1 MEELVLR
8 DFEEGTVIRL
18 GLRLDFGFGP
28 GLRRGTGHTPSG
40 IGAETVA
47 EIETFV
53 PAERVWQFEV
63 DEAELKRA
71 DREASKALRDALR
84 EAIEA
89 IEAPD
94 AVARHAPGAGYAKR
108 PGTAA
113 VFSSASS
120 TAFLTAGSVA
130 GSVVGLT
137 ADDGVAAHLR
147 GTSRSMPSGQSVQSG
162 QSFRSSHAF
171 RSVRTYPQV
180 ELRINGQVVRRAI
193 AREEREENDANDAN
207 AAIEQNA
214 SNDVSGVEGA
224 RDATRASAPGVAAS
238 APSSASS
245 FSSSPETPLP
255 AKRFVWIL
263 TPVDRLGAPVA
274 AMAYELGTADME
286 LGYRLGSGPWEEA
299 RDALELLEDFQEL
312 QELEGAE
319 SFEGIESFKKPAAL
333 ADFGLSSAPEAVF
346 RAEPFF
352 LCVPER
358 DSGYVVKLSD
368 LVFERAGKW
377 FVRLEKNE
385 TNGTD
390 GKDGSDGKTPDAER
404 DSHSQSSS
412 GSSGSSGST
421 LKRRIALLER
431 LLRTYEECAHYL
443 RANARFRLVPQSRV
457 DAVEKLRAVTSDT
470 VRYVAEHPDEL
481 VPSPNGAG
489 LRIGGRTYLPRHVL
503 VESSAKRFDT
513 YENRAILGVLAALGE
528 ELRADAREAA
538 ERAEKLRVREPD
550 RPGYVSTASPLAK
563 DAAKR
568 ILAYAEALFGLE
580 RRRSVLFRDYR
591 TMLPAEP
598 LLVTLTNGRDTLR
611 PTEVFR
617 SIPAYRALFEAI
629 SGVQRSEKPVLENE
643 AALLTACGRSRV
655 FELHA
660 LFRVLEGLS
669 AAGFKLM
676 GTRSAAE
683 PELER
688 AGRKDSSDRP
698 NRFLFEKTAGDCV
711 AEVLVCY
718 EPVVRLS
725 AMSESSSEGLSA
737 LNELSEGAAEGVEA
751 VEATEAIEEA
761 SGTQRPEGAEKG
773 EKAEKAEAVDLDER
787 FAVRLARTSVL
798 SPAEG
803 GGLKVV
809 SPEEAF
815 FTPDFVV
822 RVSVRRCAAEKPSTT
837 AESAGEAEELKAV
850 DEVKEAAKSAE
861 ATKEEK
867 EDEGARAVRSQPTLR
882 SSSSSSSSPSRW
894 FVADAKYSTRTKTV
908 LERTMDTA
916 YKYLLAMS
924 PTRPGDTLEGVWLFY
939 AWEEARG
946 AFSGN
951 ALRTYLPEGLPKAGD
966 VHYECAGLGDG
977 DSSFVRA
984 VLAAC
989 EEMAEEVPR
998 ISKFK

>member
-1 MEELVLR
+1 MRELVLR

-63 DEAELKRA
+63 DEEALKRA

-94 AVARHAPGAGYAKR
+94 AVARHAPGAGDAKR

-120 TAFLTAGSVA
+120 TAFLTAGSVV
-130 GSVVGLT
+130 GST
-137 ADDGVAAHLR
+137 ADDGVAVAAHLR

-180 ELRINGQVVRRAI
+180 ELRINGQVVRTAI

-224 RDATRASAPGVAAS
+224 RDATRASAPGAAAS

-299 RDALELLEDFQEL
+299 QEALELLEDFQEL

-333 ADFGLSSAPEAVF
+333 ADFGPSSAPEAVF
-346 RAEPFF
+346 RAEPVF

-358 DSGYVVKLSD
+358 DSGYVVKLSN

-377 FVRLEKNE
+377 FVRLEKNGM
-385 TNGTD
+385 NGKEGNDGAD
-390 GKDGSDGKTPDAER
+390 GKAPDAER
-404 DSHSQSSS
+404 DSNSPS
-412 GSSGSSGST
+412 SSGST

-470 VRYVAEHPDEL
+470 IRYVAEHPDEL
-481 VPSPNGAG
+481 VPSPSGAG

-580 RRRSVLFRDYR
+580 RRTSVLLRDYR

-598 LLVTLTNGRDTLR
+598 LLLTLTNGRDTLR

-643 AALLTACGRSRV
+643 AALITACGRSRV

-669 AAGFKLM
+669 AAGFKLT
-676 GTRSAAE
+676 GTCLAAE
-683 PELER
+683 HELER
-688 AGRKDSSDRP
+688 AGRRNSPDRP
-698 NRFLFEKTAGDCV
+698 NRFLFEKAAGDCV

-725 AMSESSSEGLSA
+725 ELSESASEGLSA
-737 LNELSEGAAEGVEA
+737 LNELSDGAAEGVEA
-751 VEATEAIEEA
+751 PEAVEEA
-761 SGTQRPEGAEKG
+761 SGTERPEGAEKG
-773 EKAEKAEAVDLDER
+773 EKAEAVDLDER

-809 SPEEAF
+809 TPEEAF

-822 RVSVRRCAAEKPSTT
+822 RVSVRSRQP
-837 AESAGEAEELKAV
+837 LK
-850 DEVKEAAKSAE
+850 
-861 ATKEEK
+861 
-867 EDEGARAVRSQPTLR
+867 
-882 SSSSSSSSPSRW
+882 SSPSRW

-951 ALRTYLPEGLPKAGD
+951 SLRTYLPAGLPRAGD

-977 DSSFVRA
+977 ESDFVRA

-989 EEMAEEVPR
+989 EEMAQEVVSDR
-998 ISKFK
+998 

>member
-1 MEELVLR
+1 MRELVLR

-63 DEAELKRA
+63 DEEALKRA

-89 IEAPD
+89 PDAVDAPD
-94 AVARHAPGAGYAKR
+94 ARDARHAPGAGDAKR

-120 TAFLTAGSVA
+120 TAFLTAGSVV
-130 GSVVGLT
+130 GST
-137 ADDGVAAHLR
+137 ADDGVAVAAHLR

-180 ELRINGQVVRRAI
+180 ELRINGQVVRTAI

-245 FSSSPETPLP
+245 VSSSSETPLP

-333 ADFGLSSAPEAVF
+333 ADFGPSSAPEAVF
-346 RAEPFF
+346 RAEPVF

-358 DSGYVVKLSD
+358 DSGYVVKLSN

-385 TNGTD
+385 MNGKEGND
-390 GKDGSDGKTPDAER
+390 GPDGQNPDAER
-404 DSHSQSSS
+404 DSNSPS
-412 GSSGSSGST
+412 SSGST

-470 VRYVAEHPDEL
+470 IRYVAEHPDEL
-481 VPSPNGAG
+481 VPSPGGAG

-503 VESSAKRFDT
+503 VESSAKRFDI

-580 RRRSVLFRDYR
+580 RRTSVLFRDYR

-598 LLVTLTNGRDTLR
+598 LLLTLTNGRDALR

-643 AALLTACGRSRV
+643 AALITACGRSRV

-660 LFRVLEGLS
+660 LFRLLEGFS
-669 AAGFKLM
+669 AAGFKLT
-676 GTRSAAE
+676 GTRRAAE

-688 AGRKDSSDRP
+688 AGRRNSPDRP
-698 NRFLFEKTAGDCV
+698 NRFLFEKAAGDCV

-718 EPVVRLS
+718 EPAVRLS
-725 AMSESSSEGLSA
+725 DLSESASEGG
-737 LNELSEGAAEGVEA
+737 EAAE
-751 VEATEAIEEA
+751 AT

-773 EKAEKAEAVDLDER
+773 EKAEAVDLDER

-809 SPEEAF
+809 TPEEAF

-822 RVSVRRCAAEKPSTT
+822 RVSVRSR
-837 AESAGEAEELKAV
+837 
-850 DEVKEAAKSAE
+850 
-861 ATKEEK
+861 
-867 EDEGARAVRSQPTLR
+867 QPLR
-882 SSSSSSSSPSRW
+882 SSPSRW

-946 AFSGN
+946 AFAGN
-951 ALRTYLPEGLPKAGD
+951 SLRTYLPAGLPRAGD

-977 DSSFVRA
+977 DSDFVRA

-989 EEMAEEVPR
+989 EEMAQEVVSDR
-998 ISKFK
+998 

>member
-1 MEELVLR
+1 MDELVLR
-8 DFEEGTVIRL
+8 DFEAGTVIRL
-18 GLRLDFGFGP
+18 GLGLRLEL
-28 GLRRGTGHTPSG
+28 GLRRGSGGTPSG

-47 EIETFV
+47 DIETFV

-63 DEAELKRA
+63 DEEALKRA

-84 EAIEA
+84 EAREA
-89 IEAPD
+89 IEALDAPD
-94 AVARHAPGAGYAKR
+94 ARYAPDA
-108 PGTAA
+108 
-113 VFSSASS
+113 
-120 TAFLTAGSVA
+120 
-130 GSVVGLT
+130 
-137 ADDGVAAHLR
+137 GVAAHLR
-147 GTSRSMPSGQSVQSG
+147 GASRSVPSGE
-162 QSFRSSHAF
+162 SFRSSHFPRAF

-180 ELRINGQVVRRAI
+180 ELRINGQVVRTAI
-193 AREEREENDANDAN
+193 AREEREECEENDANDAN
-207 AAIEQNA
+207 GANSATERNA
-214 SNDVSGVEGA
+214 SNDVSALNAMSGVA
-224 RDATRASAPGVAAS
+224 APRDAMRASAPGGAAS
-238 APSSASS
+238 ASSSASS
-245 FSSSPETPLP
+245 SFASSPETPLP
-255 AKRFVWIL
+255 AKRFVWVL

-274 AMAYELGTADME
+274 AMAYELGTADVE

-299 RDALELLEDFQEL
+299 QEALEVLEDL
-312 QELEGAE
+312 QELEGFE
-319 SFEGIESFKKPAAL
+319 SFNRLKKPAAF
-333 ADFGLSSAPEAVF
+333 APFGPSSAPEAVF
-346 RAEPFF
+346 RAEPVF

-358 DSGYVVKLSD
+358 DSGYVVKLSN

-385 TNGTD
+385 TNGKD
-390 GKDGSDGKTPDAER
+390 AKDGSDGKDPDAER

-412 GSSGSSGST
+412 GSSGST
-421 LKRRIALLER
+421 LKRRIAILER

-538 ERAEKLRVREPD
+538 ERAEKLRVREAD
-550 RPGYVSTASPLAK
+550 RPGYVGTASPLAR

-568 ILAYAEALFGLE
+568 ILAYAEALLGLE

-688 AGRKDSSDRP
+688 AGRRDSSDRP

-725 AMSESSSEGLSA
+725 SMSASEGLSG
-737 LNELSEGAAEGVEA
+737 LNEMSDGAAEGGEA
-751 VEATEAIEEA
+751 AEAPEAIEEA

-773 EKAEKAEAVDLDER
+773 EKAKGEAVDLDER

-822 RVSVRRCAAEKPSTT
+822 RVSVRRGAAEEQSAM
-837 AESAGEAEELKAV
+837 AESAGEVKEV
-850 DEVKEAAKSAE
+850 DEVAKVSQVAEAA
-861 ATKEEK
+861 KEEK
-867 EDEGARAVRSQPTLR
+867 EDEGARAVRSRQPLR
-882 SSSSSSSSPSRW
+882 SSPSSSSSSSSSSSPSRW

-924 PTRPGDTLEGVWLFY
+924 PTRPEDTLEGVWLFY

-946 AFSGN
+946 AFAGN
-951 ALRTYLPEGLPKAGD
+951 SLRTYLPAGLPKAGD

-989 EEMAEEVPR
+989 EEMAREAVSDSDR
-998 ISKFK
+998 

>member
-1 MEELVLR
+1 MRELVLR
-8 DFEEGTVIRL
+8 DYENGEVVRL
-18 GLRLDFGFGP
+18 GLRA
-28 GLRRGTGHTPSG
+28 LRTSRAGSVTADASVGCFSDSGETSSG
-40 IGAETVA
+40 IGAEVVA
-47 EIETFV
+47 GIETFV
-53 PAERVWQFEV
+53 PADHIWQIELDEEV
-63 DEAELKRA
+63 LKGA
-71 DREASKALRDALR
+71 DREALAALEVLR
-84 EAIEA
+84 ARNAVAGDGGNEKGGPSN
-89 IEAPD
+89 APD
-94 AVARHAPGAGYAKR
+94 LPNTTCAPNA
-108 PGTAA
+108 PT
-113 VFSSASS
+113 
-120 TAFLTAGSVA
+120 
-130 GSVVGLT
+130 GLT
-137 ADDGVAAHLR
+137 VSERSPQVRAAYGYGAAR
-147 GTSRSMPSGQSVQSG
+147 RP
-162 QSFRSSHAF
+162 
-171 RSVRTYPQV
+171 VRAYPQV
-180 ELRINGQVVRRAI
+180 ELRMNGRVVRTVI
-193 AREEREENDANDAN
+193 AREIREGVGCSGSTRSSPSEP
-207 AAIEQNA
+207 AAEA
-214 SNDVSGVEGA
+214 SSRTSCA
-224 RDATRASAPGVAAS
+224 
-238 APSSASS
+238 SSASI
-245 FSSSPETPLP
+245 PLP
-255 AKRFVWIL
+255 GERFVWVL

-274 AMAYELGTADME
+274 AMAYELGAVE
-286 LGYRLGSGPWEEA
+286 LEIRYLTESGPWTREA
-299 RDALELLEDFQEL
+299 ETHE
-312 QELEGAE
+312 
-319 SFEGIESFKKPAAL
+319 AL
-333 ADFGLSSAPEAVF
+333 ADVDASVSREAVF

-358 DSGYVVKLSD
+358 DEGYVLKLSD
-368 LVFERAGKW
+368 LVFERAGRW
-377 FVRLEKNE
+377 FVPE
-385 TNGTD
+385 
-390 GKDGSDGKTPDAER
+390 GKSGRR
-404 DSHSQSSS
+404 DSATSFA
-412 GSSGSSGST
+412 
-421 LKRRIALLER
+421 RRIALLER
-431 LLRTYEECAHYL
+431 LLVTFEECAHYL

-470 VRYVAEHPDEL
+470 IRYVAEHPDEL
-481 VPSPNGAG
+481 VPSPSGAG

-580 RRRSVLFRDYR
+580 RRTSVLFRDYR

-598 LLVTLTNGRDTLR
+598 LLLTLTNGRDTLR

-669 AAGFKLM
+669 AAGFKLT
-676 GTRSAAE
+676 GTCLAAE

-688 AGRKDSSDRP
+688 AGRRDSSDRP
-698 NRFLFEKTAGDCV
+698 NRFLFEKAAGDCV

-725 AMSESSSEGLSA
+725 ELSESASEGLSA
-737 LNELSEGAAEGVEA
+737 LNELSDGAAEGVEA
-751 VEATEAIEEA
+751 PEAVEEA
-761 SGTQRPEGAEKG
+761 SRTERPEGAEKG
-773 EKAEKAEAVDLDER
+773 EKAEAVDLDER

-809 SPEEAF
+809 TPEEAF

-822 RVSVRRCAAEKPSTT
+822 RVSVRSRQP
-837 AESAGEAEELKAV
+837 LK
-850 DEVKEAAKSAE
+850 
-861 ATKEEK
+861 
-867 EDEGARAVRSQPTLR
+867 
-882 SSSSSSSSPSRW
+882 SSPSRW

-939 AWEEARG
+939 AWEEARS

-951 ALRTYLPEGLPKAGD
+951 SLRTYLPAGLPRAGD

-977 DSSFVRA
+977 DSGFVRA

-989 EEMAEEVPR
+989 EEMAKDVV
-998 ISKFK
+998 

>member
-1 MEELVLR
+1 MRELVLR

-63 DEAELKRA
+63 DEEALKRA

-89 IEAPD
+89 PDAVDAPD
-94 AVARHAPGAGYAKR
+94 ARDARHAPGAGDAKR

-120 TAFLTAGSVA
+120 TAFLTAGSVV
-130 GSVVGLT
+130 GST

-147 GTSRSMPSGQSVQSG
+147 GTSRSMTSGESG
-162 QSFRSSHAF
+162 ESRQSFRSSHAF

-180 ELRINGQVVRRAI
+180 ELRINGQVVRTAI

-333 ADFGLSSAPEAVF
+333 ADFGPSSAPEAVF
-346 RAEPFF
+346 RAEPVF

-358 DSGYVVKLSD
+358 DSGYVVKLSN

-390 GKDGSDGKTPDAER
+390 GKDGPDGKTPDAER
-404 DSHSQSSS
+404 DSNSPS
-412 GSSGSSGST
+412 SSGST

-443 RANARFRLVPQSRV
+443 RVNARFRLVPQSRV

-470 VRYVAEHPDEL
+470 IRYVAEHPDEL
-481 VPSPNGAG
+481 VPSPSGAG

-580 RRRSVLFRDYR
+580 RRTSVLFRDYR

-598 LLVTLTNGRDTLR
+598 LLLTLTNGRDTLR

-643 AALLTACGRSRV
+643 AALITACGRSRV

-669 AAGFKLM
+669 AAGFKLT
-676 GTRSAAE
+676 GTCLAAE
-683 PELER
+683 HELER
-688 AGRKDSSDRP
+688 AGRRNSPDRP
-698 NRFLFEKTAGDCV
+698 NRFLFEKAAGDCV

-725 AMSESSSEGLSA
+725 ELSESASEGLSA
-737 LNELSEGAAEGVEA
+737 LNELSDGAAEGVEA
-751 VEATEAIEEA
+751 PEAVEEA
-761 SGTQRPEGAEKG
+761 SRTERPEGAEKG
-773 EKAEKAEAVDLDER
+773 EKAEAVDLDER

-809 SPEEAF
+809 TPEEAF

-822 RVSVRRCAAEKPSTT
+822 RVSVRSRQP
-837 AESAGEAEELKAV
+837 LK
-850 DEVKEAAKSAE
+850 
-861 ATKEEK
+861 
-867 EDEGARAVRSQPTLR
+867 
-882 SSSSSSSSPSRW
+882 SSPSRW

-939 AWEEARG
+939 AWEEARS

-951 ALRTYLPEGLPKAGD
+951 SLRTYLPAGLPRAGD

-977 DSSFVRA
+977 DSGFVRA

-989 EEMAEEVPR
+989 EEMAKDVV
-998 ISKFK
+998 

>member
-1 MEELVLR
+1 MDELVLR
-8 DFEEGTVIRL
+8 DFEAGTVIRL
-18 GLRLDFGFGP
+18 GLGLRLELGL
-28 GLRRGTGHTPSG
+28 GLRRGSGGTPSG

-47 EIETFV
+47 DIETFV

-63 DEAELKRA
+63 DEEALKRA

-89 IEAPD
+89 PDAPD
-94 AVARHAPGAGYAKR
+94 ARYAPDA
-108 PGTAA
+108 
-113 VFSSASS
+113 
-120 TAFLTAGSVA
+120 
-130 GSVVGLT
+130 
-137 ADDGVAAHLR
+137 GVALHLR
-147 GTSRSMPSGQSVQSG
+147 GASRSMTSGESG
-162 QSFRSSHAF
+162 ESRQSFRSSHFPRAF

-180 ELRINGQVVRRAI
+180 ELRINGQVVRTAI

-333 ADFGLSSAPEAVF
+333 ADFGPSSAPEAVF
-346 RAEPFF
+346 RAEPVF

-358 DSGYVVKLSD
+358 DSGYVVKLSN

-385 TNGTD
+385 MNGKEGND
-390 GKDGSDGKTPDAER
+390 GPDGQNPDAER
-404 DSHSQSSS
+404 DSNSPS
-412 GSSGSSGST
+412 SSGST

-470 VRYVAEHPDEL
+470 IRYVAEHPDEL
-481 VPSPNGAG
+481 VPSPSGAG

-580 RRRSVLFRDYR
+580 RRTSVLFRDYR

-598 LLVTLTNGRDTLR
+598 LLLTLSNGRDTLR

-643 AALLTACGRSRV
+643 AALITACGRSRV

-660 LFRVLEGLS
+660 LFRLLEGFS
-669 AAGFKLM
+669 AAGFKLT
-676 GTRSAAE
+676 GTRRAAE

-688 AGRKDSSDRP
+688 AGRRDTPDRP
-698 NRFLFEKTAGDCV
+698 NRFLFEKAAGDCV

-725 AMSESSSEGLSA
+725 ELSESGSEGLSA
-737 LNELSEGAAEGVEA
+737 LNELSDGAAEGVEA
-751 VEATEAIEEA
+751 PEAVEEA
-761 SGTQRPEGAEKG
+761 SGTERPEGAEKG
-773 EKAEKAEAVDLDER
+773 ETVDLDER

-809 SPEEAF
+809 TPEEAF

-822 RVSVRRCAAEKPSTT
+822 RVSVRSRQP
-837 AESAGEAEELKAV
+837 LK
-850 DEVKEAAKSAE
+850 
-861 ATKEEK
+861 
-867 EDEGARAVRSQPTLR
+867 
-882 SSSSSSSSPSRW
+882 SSPSRW

-939 AWEEARG
+939 AWEEARS

-951 ALRTYLPEGLPKAGD
+951 SLRTYLPAGLPRAGD

-977 DSSFVRA
+977 DSDFVRA

-989 EEMAEEVPR
+989 EEMTQEVVSDR
-998 ISKFK
+998 

>member
-1 MEELVLR
+1 MRELVLR
-8 DFEEGTVIRL
+8 DFEEETVIRL

-63 DEAELKRA
+63 DEEALKRA

-89 IEAPD
+89 PEAPD
-94 AVARHAPGAGYAKR
+94 APDARYAPGAGDAKR

-120 TAFLTAGSVA
+120 TAFLTAGSVV
-130 GSVVGLT
+130 GST
-137 ADDGVAAHLR
+137 ADDGVAVAAHLR
-147 GTSRSMPSGQSVQSG
+147 GTSRSMPSGQSVQSVQSG

-180 ELRINGQVVRRAI
+180 ELRINGQVVRTAI
-193 AREEREENDANDAN
+193 AREEREEKDANDAN

-333 ADFGLSSAPEAVF
+333 ADFGPSSAPEAVF
-346 RAEPFF
+346 RAEPVF

-358 DSGYVVKLSD
+358 DSGYVVKLSN

-385 TNGTD
+385 MNGKEGND
-390 GKDGSDGKTPDAER
+390 GPDGQNPDAER
-404 DSHSQSSS
+404 DSNSPS
-412 GSSGSSGST
+412 SSGST

-470 VRYVAEHPDEL
+470 IRYVAEHPDEL
-481 VPSPNGAG
+481 VPSPSGAG

-580 RRRSVLFRDYR
+580 RRTSVLFRDYR

-598 LLVTLTNGRDTLR
+598 LLLTLTNGRDALR

-629 SGVQRSEKPVLENE
+629 SGVQRSEKPVLENG
-643 AALLTACGRSRV
+643 AALITACGRSRV

-669 AAGFKLM
+669 AAGFKLT
-676 GTRSAAE
+676 GTRRAAE

-688 AGRKDSSDRP
+688 AGRRDTPDRP
-698 NRFLFEKTAGDCV
+698 NRFLFEKAAGDCV

-725 AMSESSSEGLSA
+725 ELSESGSEGLSA
-737 LNELSEGAAEGVEA
+737 LNELSDGAAEGVEA
-751 VEATEAIEEA
+751 PEAVEEA
-761 SGTQRPEGAEKG
+761 SRTERPEGAEKG
-773 EKAEKAEAVDLDER
+773 EKAEAVDLDER

-809 SPEEAF
+809 TPEEAF

-822 RVSVRRCAAEKPSTT
+822 RVSVRSRQP
-837 AESAGEAEELKAV
+837 LK
-850 DEVKEAAKSAE
+850 
-861 ATKEEK
+861 
-867 EDEGARAVRSQPTLR
+867 
-882 SSSSSSSSPSRW
+882 SSPSRW

-951 ALRTYLPEGLPKAGD
+951 SLRTYLPAGLPRAGD

-977 DSSFVRA
+977 ESDFVRA

-989 EEMAEEVPR
+989 EEMAQEVVSDR
-998 ISKFK
+998 

>member
-1 MEELVLR
+1 MDELVLR
-8 DFEEGTVIRL
+8 DFEAGTVIRL
-18 GLRLDFGFGP
+18 GLGLRLDFRLELGL
-28 GLRRGTGHTPSG
+28 GLRRGSDGTRGTPTG

-47 EIETFV
+47 DIETFV

-63 DEAELKRA
+63 DEEALKRA

-84 EAIEA
+84 EAREGLD
-89 IEAPD
+89 APD
-94 AVARHAPGAGYAKR
+94 ARYAPDA
-108 PGTAA
+108 
-113 VFSSASS
+113 
-120 TAFLTAGSVA
+120 
-130 GSVVGLT
+130 
-137 ADDGVAAHLR
+137 GVAAHLR
-147 GTSRSMPSGQSVQSG
+147 GASRSVPSGE
-162 QSFRSSHAF
+162 SFRSSHFSRAF

-180 ELRINGQVVRRAI
+180 ELRINGQVVRTAI
-193 AREEREENDANDAN
+193 AREEREERKANDENDANDAN
-207 AAIEQNA
+207 DTHTATERNA
-214 SNDVSGVEGA
+214 TNDASAVSGVA
-224 RDATRASAPGVAAS
+224 APRDVMRGSAPGGAVSAS
-238 APSSASS
+238 SSASS

-333 ADFGLSSAPEAVF
+333 ADFGPSSAPEAVF
-346 RAEPFF
+346 RAEPVF

-358 DSGYVVKLSD
+358 DSGYVVKLSN

-377 FVRLEKNE
+377 FVRLEKNGM
-385 TNGTD
+385 NGKEGNDGAD
-390 GKDGSDGKTPDAER
+390 GKAPDAER
-404 DSHSQSSS
+404 DSNSPS
-412 GSSGSSGST
+412 SSGST

-550 RPGYVSTASPLAK
+550 RLGYVSTASPLAK

-688 AGRKDSSDRP
+688 AGRRDSSDRP

-837 AESAGEAEELKAV
+837 AESAGEAEELKAAK
-850 DEVKEAAKSAE
+850 EVAKSA
-861 ATKEEK
+861 KEEK
-867 EDEGARAVRSQPTLR
+867 EDEGARAGRSRQPLT
-882 SSSSSSSSPSRW
+882 SSPSSSSSPSRW

-946 AFSGN
+946 AFAGN
-951 ALRTYLPEGLPKAGD
+951 SLRTYLPAGLPKAGD

-989 EEMAEEVPR
+989 EEMAREAVSDSDR
-998 ISKFK
+998 

>member
-1 MEELVLR
+1 MDELVLR
-8 DFEEGTVIRL
+8 DFEAGTVIRL
-18 GLRLDFGFGP
+18 GLGLRLEL
-28 GLRRGTGHTPSG
+28 GLRRGSGGTPSG

-47 EIETFV
+47 DIETFV

-63 DEAELKRA
+63 DEEALKRA

-84 EAIEA
+84 EAREA
-89 IEAPD
+89 IEALDAPD
-94 AVARHAPGAGYAKR
+94 ARYAPDA
-108 PGTAA
+108 
-113 VFSSASS
+113 
-120 TAFLTAGSVA
+120 
-130 GSVVGLT
+130 
-137 ADDGVAAHLR
+137 GVAAHLR
-147 GTSRSMPSGQSVQSG
+147 GASRSVPSGE
-162 QSFRSSHAF
+162 SFRSSHFPRAF

-180 ELRINGQVVRRAI
+180 ELRINGQVVRTAI
-193 AREEREENDANDAN
+193 AREEREECEENDANDAN
-207 AAIEQNA
+207 GANSATERNA
-214 SNDVSGVEGA
+214 SNDVSALNAMSGVA
-224 RDATRASAPGVAAS
+224 APRDATRGSAPGGAAS
-238 APSSASS
+238 ASSSALSS
-245 FSSSPETPLP
+245 ASSPETPLP
-255 AKRFVWIL
+255 AKRFVWVL

-274 AMAYELGTADME
+274 AMAYELGTADVE

-299 RDALELLEDFQEL
+299 QEALEVLEDL
-312 QELEGAE
+312 QELEGFE
-319 SFEGIESFKKPAAL
+319 SFNRLKKPAAL
-333 ADFGLSSAPEAVF
+333 ADFGPSSAPEAVF
-346 RAEPFF
+346 RAEPVF

-358 DSGYVVKLSD
+358 DSGYVVKLSN

-385 TNGTD
+385 TNGKD
-390 GKDGSDGKTPDAER
+390 AKDGSDGKDPDAER

-412 GSSGSSGST
+412 GST
-421 LKRRIALLER
+421 LKRRIAILER

-598 LLVTLTNGRDTLR
+598 LLLTLTNGRDTLR

-669 AAGFKLM
+669 AAGFKLT

-688 AGRKDSSDRP
+688 AGRRDSSDRP

-725 AMSESSSEGLSA
+725 EMSASEGLSA
-737 LNELSEGAAEGVEA
+737 LNEMSAGAAEGGEA
-751 VEATEAIEEA
+751 AEAPETAEATEAT

-773 EKAEKAEAVDLDER
+773 EKADKAEAVDLDER

-809 SPEEAF
+809 TPEEAF

-822 RVSVRRCAAEKPSTT
+822 RVSVRRGAAEEQSAT
-837 AESAGEAEELKAV
+837 AESAGATEELDALKEVKAV
-850 DEVKEAAKSAE
+850 KEVAKSA
-861 ATKEEK
+861 KEEK
-867 EDEGARAVRSQPTLR
+867 EDEGARAGRSRQPLR
-882 SSSSSSSSPSRW
+882 SSPSSSSSPSRW

-951 ALRTYLPEGLPKAGD
+951 SLRTYLPAGLSKAGD

-989 EEMAEEVPR
+989 EEMAEELVSDR
-998 ISKFK
+998 

>member
-1 MEELVLR
+1 MDELVLR
-8 DFEEGTVIRL
+8 DFEAGTVIRL
-18 GLRLDFGFGP
+18 GLGLRLEL
-28 GLRRGTGHTPSG
+28 GLRRGSGGTPSG

-47 EIETFV
+47 DIETFV

-63 DEAELKRA
+63 DEEALKRA

-84 EAIEA
+84 EAREA
-89 IEAPD
+89 IEALDAPD
-94 AVARHAPGAGYAKR
+94 ARYAPDA
-108 PGTAA
+108 
-113 VFSSASS
+113 
-120 TAFLTAGSVA
+120 
-130 GSVVGLT
+130 
-137 ADDGVAAHLR
+137 GVAAHLR
-147 GTSRSMPSGQSVQSG
+147 GASRSVPSGE
-162 QSFRSSHAF
+162 SFRSSHFPRAF

-180 ELRINGQVVRRAI
+180 ELRINGQVVRTAI
-193 AREEREENDANDAN
+193 AREEREECEENDANDAN
-207 AAIEQNA
+207 DAHTATERNA
-214 SNDVSGVEGA
+214 SNAVSAVSAVSGVA
-224 RDATRASAPGVAAS
+224 APRDAMRASAPGGAAS
-238 APSSASS
+238 ASSSASS
-245 FSSSPETPLP
+245 SFASSPETPLP
-255 AKRFVWIL
+255 AKRFVWVL

-274 AMAYELGTADME
+274 AMAYELGTADVE

-299 RDALELLEDFQEL
+299 QEALEVLEDL
-312 QELEGAE
+312 QELEGFE
-319 SFEGIESFKKPAAL
+319 SFNRLKKPAAL
-333 ADFGLSSAPEAVF
+333 ADFGPSSAPEAVF
-346 RAEPFF
+346 RAEPVF

-358 DSGYVVKLSD
+358 DSGYVVKLSN

-385 TNGTD
+385 TNGKD
-390 GKDGSDGKTPDAER
+390 AKDGSDGKDPDAER

-412 GSSGSSGST
+412 GST
-421 LKRRIALLER
+421 LKRRIAILER

-598 LLVTLTNGRDTLR
+598 LLLTLTNGRDTLR

-669 AAGFKLM
+669 AAGFKLT

-688 AGRKDSSDRP
+688 AGRRDSSDRP

-725 AMSESSSEGLSA
+725 EMSASEGLSA
-737 LNELSEGAAEGVEA
+737 LNEMSAGAAEGGEA
-751 VEATEAIEEA
+751 AEAPETAEATEAT
-761 SGTQRPEGAEKG
+761 SGTQRPEGAKKG
-773 EKAEKAEAVDLDER
+773 EKADKAEAVDLDER

-809 SPEEAF
+809 TPEEAF

-822 RVSVRRCAAEKPSTT
+822 RVSVRRGAAEEQSAT
-837 AESAGEAEELKAV
+837 AESAGATEELDALKEVKAV
-850 DEVKEAAKSAE
+850 KEVAKSA
-861 ATKEEK
+861 KEEK
-867 EDEGARAVRSQPTLR
+867 EDEGARAGRSRQPLR
-882 SSSSSSSSPSRW
+882 SSPSSSSSPSRW

-951 ALRTYLPEGLPKAGD
+951 SLRTYLPAGLSKAGD

-989 EEMAEEVPR
+989 EEMAEELVSDR
-998 ISKFK
+998 

>member
-1 MEELVLR
+1 MDELVLR
-8 DFEEGTVIRL
+8 DFEAGTVIRL
-18 GLRLDFGFGP
+18 GLGLRLELGL

-94 AVARHAPGAGYAKR
+94 AVARHAPGAGDAKR

-113 VFSSASS
+113 AFSSASS

-130 GSVVGLT
+130 GSVVGST

-180 ELRINGQVVRRAI
+180 ELRINGQVVRTAI

-333 ADFGLSSAPEAVF
+333 ADFGPSSAPEAVF
-346 RAEPFF
+346 RAEPVF

-358 DSGYVVKLSD
+358 DSGYVVKLSN

-377 FVRLEKNE
+377 FVLLEKNE
-385 TNGTD
+385 MNGKEGND
-390 GKDGSDGKTPDAER
+390 GPDGQNPDAER
-404 DSHSQSSS
+404 DSNSPS
-412 GSSGSSGST
+412 SSGST

-470 VRYVAEHPDEL
+470 IRYVAEHPDEL
-481 VPSPNGAG
+481 VPSPSGAG

-580 RRRSVLFRDYR
+580 RRTSVLFRDYR

-598 LLVTLTNGRDTLR
+598 LLLTLTNGRDALR

-643 AALLTACGRSRV
+643 AALITACGRSRV

-660 LFRVLEGLS
+660 LFRLLEGFS
-669 AAGFKLM
+669 AAGFKLT
-676 GTRSAAE
+676 GTCRAAE

-688 AGRKDSSDRP
+688 AGRRNSPDRP
-698 NRFLFEKTAGDCV
+698 NRFLFEKAAGDCV

-718 EPVVRLS
+718 EPAVRLS
-725 AMSESSSEGLSA
+725 DLSESASEGG
-737 LNELSEGAAEGVEA
+737 EAAE
-751 VEATEAIEEA
+751 AT

-773 EKAEKAEAVDLDER
+773 EKAEAVDLDER

-809 SPEEAF
+809 TPEEAF

-822 RVSVRRCAAEKPSTT
+822 RVSVRSRQP
-837 AESAGEAEELKAV
+837 LK
-850 DEVKEAAKSAE
+850 
-861 ATKEEK
+861 
-867 EDEGARAVRSQPTLR
+867 
-882 SSSSSSSSPSRW
+882 SSPSRW

-946 AFSGN
+946 AFAGN
-951 ALRTYLPEGLPKAGD
+951 SLRTYLPAGLPRAGD

-977 DSSFVRA
+977 ESDFVRA

-989 EEMAEEVPR
+989 EEMAQKAVSDR
-998 ISKFK
+998 

>member
-1 MEELVLR
+1 MRELVLR

-63 DEAELKRA
+63 DEEALKRA
-71 DREASKALRDALR
+71 DREASKALCDALR
-84 EAIEA
+84 EAL
-89 IEAPD
+89 EAPD
-94 AVARHAPGAGYAKR
+94 AVDAPDARDARHAPGDGDAKR

-120 TAFLTAGSVA
+120 TAFLTAGSVV
-130 GSVVGLT
+130 GST
-137 ADDGVAAHLR
+137 ADDGVAVAAHLR

-180 ELRINGQVVRRAI
+180 ELRINGQVVRTAI

-333 ADFGLSSAPEAVF
+333 ADFGPSSAPEAVF
-346 RAEPFF
+346 RAEPVF

-358 DSGYVVKLSD
+358 DSGYVVKLSN

-377 FVRLEKNE
+377 FVRLEKNGM
-385 TNGTD
+385 NGKEGNDGAD
-390 GKDGSDGKTPDAER
+390 GKAPDAER
-404 DSHSQSSS
+404 DSNSPS
-412 GSSGSSGST
+412 SSGST

-481 VPSPNGAG
+481 VPSPGGAG

-503 VESSAKRFDT
+503 VESSAKRFDI

-580 RRRSVLFRDYR
+580 RRTSVLLRDYR

-598 LLVTLTNGRDTLR
+598 LLLTLTNGRDTLR

-643 AALLTACGRSRV
+643 AALITACGRSRV

-660 LFRVLEGLS
+660 LFRLLEGFS
-669 AAGFKLM
+669 AAGFKLT
-676 GTRSAAE
+676 GTRRAAE

-688 AGRKDSSDRP
+688 AGRRDTPDRP
-698 NRFLFEKTAGDCV
+698 NRFLFEKAAGDCV

-725 AMSESSSEGLSA
+725 ELSESGSEGLSA
-737 LNELSEGAAEGVEA
+737 LNELSDGAA
-751 VEATEAIEEA
+751 
-761 SGTQRPEGAEKG
+761 EGAEKG
-773 EKAEKAEAVDLDER
+773 EAVDLDER

-809 SPEEAF
+809 TPEEAF

-822 RVSVRRCAAEKPSTT
+822 RVSVRSRQP
-837 AESAGEAEELKAV
+837 LK
-850 DEVKEAAKSAE
+850 
-861 ATKEEK
+861 
-867 EDEGARAVRSQPTLR
+867 
-882 SSSSSSSSPSRW
+882 SSPSRW

-946 AFSGN
+946 AFAGN
-951 ALRTYLPEGLPKAGD
+951 SLRTYLPAGLPRAGD

-977 DSSFVRA
+977 DSDFVRA

-989 EEMAEEVPR
+989 EEMAQEVVSDR
-998 ISKFK
+998 

>member
-1 MEELVLR
+1 M
-8 DFEEGTVIRL
+8 G
-18 GLRLDFGFGP
+18 G
-28 GLRRGTGHTPSG
+28 
-40 IGAETVA
+40 
-47 EIETFV
+47 
-53 PAERVWQFEV
+53 
-63 DEAELKRA
+63 
-71 DREASKALRDALR
+71 
-84 EAIEA
+84 
-89 IEAPD
+89 
-94 AVARHAPGAGYAKR
+94 
-108 PGTAA
+108 
-113 VFSSASS
+113 
-120 TAFLTAGSVA
+120 
-130 GSVVGLT
+130 
-137 ADDGVAAHLR
+137 
-147 GTSRSMPSGQSVQSG
+147 
-162 QSFRSSHAF
+162 
-171 RSVRTYPQV
+171 
-180 ELRINGQVVRRAI
+180 
-193 AREEREENDANDAN
+193 
-207 AAIEQNA
+207 
-214 SNDVSGVEGA
+214 GA
-224 RDATRASAPGVAAS
+224 RCVGAARGLSGAS
-238 APSSASS
+238 
-245 FSSSPETPLP
+245 
-255 AKRFVWIL
+255 
-263 TPVDRLGAPVA
+263 GA
-274 AMAYELGTADME
+274 
-286 LGYRLGSGPWEEA
+286 R
-299 RDALELLEDFQEL
+299 R
-312 QELEGAE
+312 AE

-333 ADFGLSSAPEAVF
+333 ADFGPSSAPEAVF
-346 RAEPFF
+346 RAEPVF

-358 DSGYVVKLSD
+358 DSGYVVKLSN

-385 TNGTD
+385 MNGKEGND
-390 GKDGSDGKTPDAER
+390 GPDGQNPDAER
-404 DSHSQSSS
+404 DSNSPS
-412 GSSGSSGST
+412 SSGST

-470 VRYVAEHPDEL
+470 IRYVAEHPDEL
-481 VPSPNGAG
+481 VPSPSGAG

-580 RRRSVLFRDYR
+580 RRTSVLFRDYR

-598 LLVTLTNGRDTLR
+598 LLLTLTNGRDALR

-643 AALLTACGRSRV
+643 AALITACGRSRV

-669 AAGFKLM
+669 AAGFKLT
-676 GTRSAAE
+676 GTCLAAE
-683 PELER
+683 HELER
-688 AGRKDSSDRP
+688 AGRRNSPDRP
-698 NRFLFEKTAGDCV
+698 NRFLFEKAAGDCV

-725 AMSESSSEGLSA
+725 ELSESASEGLSA
-737 LNELSEGAAEGVEA
+737 LNELSDGAAEGGEA
-751 VEATEAIEEA
+751 AEATEAIEEA
-761 SGTQRPEGAEKG
+761 SGTQRPEGAEKSD
-773 EKAEKAEAVDLDER
+773 KAEKGEAVDLDER

-798 SPAEG
+798 SPADG

-822 RVSVRRCAAEKPSTT
+822 RVSVRSRQP
-837 AESAGEAEELKAV
+837 LK
-850 DEVKEAAKSAE
+850 
-861 ATKEEK
+861 
-867 EDEGARAVRSQPTLR
+867 
-882 SSSSSSSSPSRW
+882 SSPSRW

-939 AWEEARG
+939 AWEEARS

-951 ALRTYLPEGLPKAGD
+951 SLRTYLPAGLPRAGD

-977 DSSFVRA
+977 ESDFVRA

-989 EEMAEEVPR
+989 EEMAQKAVSDR
-998 ISKFK
+998 

>member
-1 MEELVLR
+1 MRELVLR

-63 DEAELKRA
+63 DEEALKRA

-89 IEAPD
+89 PDAPD
-94 AVARHAPGAGYAKR
+94 ARDVCDARRAPGAGYAKR

-120 TAFLTAGSVA
+120 TAFLTAGSVV
-130 GSVVGLT
+130 GST
-137 ADDGVAAHLR
+137 ADDGVAVAAHLR

-180 ELRINGQVVRRAI
+180 ELRINGQVVRTAI

-299 RDALELLEDFQEL
+299 RDALELLEDFQAL
-312 QELEGAE
+312 QELDGAE

-333 ADFGLSSAPEAVF
+333 ADFGPSSAPEAVF
-346 RAEPFF
+346 RAEPVF

-358 DSGYVVKLSD
+358 DSGYVVKLSN

-377 FVRLEKNE
+377 FVRLEKNGM
-385 TNGTD
+385 NGKEGNDGAD
-390 GKDGSDGKTPDAER
+390 GKAPDAER
-404 DSHSQSSS
+404 DSNSPS
-412 GSSGSSGST
+412 SSGST

-481 VPSPNGAG
+481 VPSPSGAG

-580 RRRSVLFRDYR
+580 RRTSVLFRDYR

-598 LLVTLTNGRDTLR
+598 LLLTLTNGRDTLR
-611 PTEVFR
+611 PTEIFR

-643 AALLTACGRSRV
+643 AALITACGRSRV

-660 LFRVLEGLS
+660 LFRLLEGLS
-669 AAGFKLM
+669 AAGFKLT
-676 GTRSAAE
+676 GTCLAAE

-688 AGRKDSSDRP
+688 AGRRDTPDRP
-698 NRFLFEKTAGDCV
+698 NRFLFEKAAGDCV

-725 AMSESSSEGLSA
+725 ELSESGSEGLSA
-737 LNELSEGAAEGVEA
+737 LNELSDGAAEGVEA
-751 VEATEAIEEA
+751 PEAVEEA
-761 SGTQRPEGAEKG
+761 SGTERPEGAEKG
-773 EKAEKAEAVDLDER
+773 EAVDLDER
-787 FAVRLARTSVL
+787 FAVRLVRTSVL
-798 SPAEG
+798 SPADG

-822 RVSVRRCAAEKPSTT
+822 RVSVRSRQP
-837 AESAGEAEELKAV
+837 LK
-850 DEVKEAAKSAE
+850 
-861 ATKEEK
+861 
-867 EDEGARAVRSQPTLR
+867 
-882 SSSSSSSSPSRW
+882 SSPSRW

-946 AFSGN
+946 AFAGN
-951 ALRTYLPEGLPKAGD
+951 SLRTYLPAGLPRAGD

-984 VLAAC
+984 VIAAC
-989 EEMAEEVPR
+989 EEMAQEVVSDR
-998 ISKFK
+998 

>member
-1 MEELVLR
+1 
-8 DFEEGTVIRL
+8 
-18 GLRLDFGFGP
+18 
-28 GLRRGTGHTPSG
+28 
-40 IGAETVA
+40 
-47 EIETFV
+47 
-53 PAERVWQFEV
+53 
-63 DEAELKRA
+63 
-71 DREASKALRDALR
+71 
-84 EAIEA
+84 
-89 IEAPD
+89 
-94 AVARHAPGAGYAKR
+94 
-108 PGTAA
+108 
-113 VFSSASS
+113 
-120 TAFLTAGSVA
+120 
-130 GSVVGLT
+130 
-137 ADDGVAAHLR
+137 
-147 GTSRSMPSGQSVQSG
+147 
-162 QSFRSSHAF
+162 
-171 RSVRTYPQV
+171 
-180 ELRINGQVVRRAI
+180 
-193 AREEREENDANDAN
+193 
-207 AAIEQNA
+207 
-214 SNDVSGVEGA
+214 
-224 RDATRASAPGVAAS
+224 
-238 APSSASS
+238 
-245 FSSSPETPLP
+245 
-255 AKRFVWIL
+255 
-263 TPVDRLGAPVA
+263 
-274 AMAYELGTADME
+274 MAYELGTADVE

-299 RDALELLEDFQEL
+299 QEALEVLEDL
-312 QELEGAE
+312 QELEGFE
-319 SFEGIESFKKPAAL
+319 SFNRLKKPAAL
-333 ADFGLSSAPEAVF
+333 ADFGPSSAPEAVF
-346 RAEPFF
+346 RAEPVF

-358 DSGYVVKLSD
+358 DSGYVVKLSN

-385 TNGTD
+385 TNGKD
-390 GKDGSDGKTPDAER
+390 AKDGSDGKDPDAER

-412 GSSGSSGST
+412 GST
-421 LKRRIALLER
+421 LKRRIAILER

-598 LLVTLTNGRDTLR
+598 LLLTLTNGRDTLR

-669 AAGFKLM
+669 AAGFTLT
-676 GTRSAAE
+676 GTRSAVE

-688 AGRKDSSDRP
+688 TGRRDSSDRP
-698 NRFLFEKTAGDCV
+698 NRFLFEKTAGECV

-718 EPVVRLS
+718 EPVVRLNE
-725 AMSESSSEGLSA
+725 MSESEGLSA
-737 LNELSEGAAEGVEA
+737 LNEMSEGAAEGVEA
-751 VEATEAIEEA
+751 TEATEANEA
-761 SGTQRPEGAEKG
+761 TLGTQRPEEAEKG
-773 EKAEKAEAVDLDER
+773 EKADKAKALDLDER

-809 SPEEAF
+809 TPEEAF

-822 RVSVRRCAAEKPSTT
+822 RVSVRRGAAEKPSTT

-924 PTRPGDTLEGVWLFY
+924 PTRSGDTLEGVWLFY

-946 AFSGN
+946 AFAGN
-951 ALRTYLPEGLPKAGD
+951 SLRTYLPEGLPKAGD

>member
-1 MEELVLR
+1 MDELVLR
-8 DFEEGTVIRL
+8 DFEAGTVIRL
-18 GLRLDFGFGP
+18 GLGLRLELGL
-28 GLRRGTGHTPSG
+28 GLRRGSGGTPSG

-47 EIETFV
+47 DIETFV

-63 DEAELKRA
+63 DEEALKRA

-89 IEAPD
+89 PDAPD
-94 AVARHAPGAGYAKR
+94 ARYAPDA
-108 PGTAA
+108 
-113 VFSSASS
+113 
-120 TAFLTAGSVA
+120 
-130 GSVVGLT
+130 
-137 ADDGVAAHLR
+137 GVALHLR
-147 GTSRSMPSGQSVQSG
+147 GASRSMTSGESR
-162 QSFRSSHAF
+162 QSFRSSHFPRAF

-180 ELRINGQVVRRAI
+180 GLRINGQVVRTAI
-193 AREEREENDANDAN
+193 AREEREEREERKANNENDANDAN
-207 AAIEQNA
+207 AATERNA
-214 SNDVSGVEGA
+214 SNEVSAVSGVEAA
-224 RDATRASAPGVAAS
+224 RSATRGSAPGVAVA
-238 APSSASS
+238 APSSALSS
-245 FSSSPETPLP
+245 SSSPETPLP
-255 AKRFVWIL
+255 AKRFVWVL

-274 AMAYELGTADME
+274 AMAYELGTADVE

-299 RDALELLEDFQEL
+299 QEALEVLEDLQEL
-312 QELEGAE
+312 QGYQELEGVE
-319 SFEGIESFKKPAAL
+319 SFQGFQSFKKPAAF
-333 ADFGLSSAPEAVF
+333 APFDPSSAPEAVF
-346 RAEPFF
+346 RAEPVF

-358 DSGYVVKLSD
+358 DSGYVVKLSN

-377 FVRLEKNE
+377 FVRAEV
-385 TNGTD
+385 NGKE
-390 GKDGSDGKTPDAER
+390 GKDGPDGADGKNPDAER
-404 DSHSQSSS
+404 DSN
-412 GSSGSSGST
+412 SSGSSGST
-421 LKRRIALLER
+421 LKRRIAILER

-481 VPSPNGAG
+481 VPSPKGAG

-580 RRRSVLFRDYR
+580 RRTSVLFRDYR

-598 LLVTLTNGRDTLR
+598 LLLTLTNGRDTLR

-669 AAGFKLM
+669 AAGFKLT
-676 GTRSAAE
+676 GTCLAAE

-688 AGRKDSSDRP
+688 AGRRDSSDRP
-698 NRFLFEKTAGDCV
+698 NRFLFEKAAGDCV

-725 AMSESSSEGLSA
+725 DLSESASEGLSG
-737 LNELSEGAAEGVEA
+737 LNELSEGAAEGGEA
-751 VEATEAIEEA
+751 AEATEAIEEA
-761 SGTQRPEGAEKG
+761 SGTQRPEGADKG
-773 EKAEKAEAVDLDER
+773 EKGEAVDLDER

-809 SPEEAF
+809 TPEEAF

-822 RVSVRRCAAEKPSTT
+822 RVSVRRGATEKPSTM
-837 AESAGEAEELKAV
+837 AESAGATEELKAV
-850 DEVKEAAKSAE
+850 KEVKEVKAVAKAA
-861 ATKEEK
+861 KEEK
-867 EDEGARAVRSQPTLR
+867 EDEGALAVRSRQLLR
-882 SSSSSSSSPSRW
+882 SSPSSPSRW

-946 AFSGN
+946 AFAGN
-951 ALRTYLPEGLPKAGD
+951 SLRTYLPAGLPRAGD
-966 VHYECAGLGDG
+966 VHYECAGLGEGESD
-977 DSSFVRA
+977 FVRA
-984 VLAAC
+984 VIAAC
-989 EEMAEEVPR
+989 EEMARETV
-998 ISKFK
+998 SDSD

>member
-1 MEELVLR
+1 MDELVLR
-8 DFEEGTVIRL
+8 DFEAGTVIRL
-18 GLRLDFGFGP
+18 GLGLRLELGL
-28 GLRRGTGHTPSG
+28 GLRRGSGGTPSG

-47 EIETFV
+47 DIETFV

-63 DEAELKRA
+63 DEEALKRA

-89 IEAPD
+89 PDAPD
-94 AVARHAPGAGYAKR
+94 APDARYAPDA
-108 PGTAA
+108 
-113 VFSSASS
+113 
-120 TAFLTAGSVA
+120 
-130 GSVVGLT
+130 
-137 ADDGVAAHLR
+137 GVALHLR
-147 GTSRSMPSGQSVQSG
+147 GASRSMTSGESG
-162 QSFRSSHAF
+162 ESRQSFRSSHFPRAF

-180 ELRINGQVVRRAI
+180 ELRINGQVVRTAI

-245 FSSSPETPLP
+245 FFSSSETPLP

-319 SFEGIESFKKPAAL
+319 SVQGFQSFKKPAAL
-333 ADFGLSSAPEAVF
+333 AAFDPSSAPEAVF
-346 RAEPFF
+346 RAEPVF

-390 GKDGSDGKTPDAER
+390 GKDGPDGKTPDAER
-404 DSHSQSSS
+404 DSNSPS
-412 GSSGSSGST
+412 SSGST

-470 VRYVAEHPDEL
+470 IRYVAEHPDEL
-481 VPSPNGAG
+481 VPSPSGAG

-580 RRRSVLFRDYR
+580 RRTSVLFRDYR

-598 LLVTLTNGRDTLR
+598 LLLTLTNGRDTLR

-643 AALLTACGRSRV
+643 AALITACGRSRV

-660 LFRVLEGLS
+660 LFRLLEGFS
-669 AAGFKLM
+669 AAGFKLT
-676 GTRSAAE
+676 GTCLAAE
-683 PELER
+683 HELER
-688 AGRKDSSDRP
+688 AGRRNSPDRP
-698 NRFLFEKTAGDCV
+698 NRFLFEKAAGDCV

-725 AMSESSSEGLSA
+725 
-737 LNELSEGAAEGVEA
+737 ELSESASEGGEAAE
-751 VEATEAIEEA
+751 AT

-773 EKAEKAEAVDLDER
+773 EKAEAVDLDER
-787 FAVRLARTSVL
+787 FAVRLVRTSVL

-822 RVSVRRCAAEKPSTT
+822 RVSVRRGAGKEQSAM
-837 AESAGEAEELKAV
+837 AESAGEAEELAEVKAV
-850 DEVKEAAKSAE
+850 AKVAGAA
-861 ATKEEK
+861 K
-867 EDEGARAVRSQPTLR
+867 EDEGARAGRSRPTLR
-882 SSSSSSSSPSRW
+882 SSPSRW

-939 AWEEARG
+939 AWEEARS

-951 ALRTYLPEGLPKAGD
+951 SLRTYLPAGLPRAGD

-977 DSSFVRA
+977 DSDFVRA

-989 EEMAEEVPR
+989 EEMAQEVVSDR
-998 ISKFK
+998 

>member
-1 MEELVLR
+1 MRELVLR

-63 DEAELKRA
+63 DEEALKRA

-84 EAIEA
+84 EAL
-89 IEAPD
+89 EAPD
-94 AVARHAPGAGYAKR
+94 APDAVDAPDARDARHAPGAGDAKR

-120 TAFLTAGSVA
+120 TAFLTAGSVV
-130 GSVVGLT
+130 GST
-137 ADDGVAAHLR
+137 ADDGVAVAAVAAHLR

-180 ELRINGQVVRRAI
+180 ELRINGQVVRTAI

-333 ADFGLSSAPEAVF
+333 ADFGPSSAPEAVF
-346 RAEPFF
+346 RAEPVF

-358 DSGYVVKLSD
+358 DSGYVVKLSN

-377 FVRLEKNE
+377 FVRLEKNGM
-385 TNGTD
+385 NGKEGNDGAD
-390 GKDGSDGKTPDAER
+390 GKAPDAER
-404 DSHSQSSS
+404 DSNSPS
-412 GSSGSSGST
+412 SSGST

-470 VRYVAEHPDEL
+470 IRYVAEHPDEL
-481 VPSPNGAG
+481 VPSPSGAG

-580 RRRSVLFRDYR
+580 RRTSVLFRDYR

-598 LLVTLTNGRDTLR
+598 LLLTLTNGRDALR

-643 AALLTACGRSRV
+643 AALITACGRSRV

-660 LFRVLEGLS
+660 LFRLLEGFS
-669 AAGFKLM
+669 AAGFKLT
-676 GTRSAAE
+676 GTCLAAE

-688 AGRKDSSDRP
+688 AGRRNSPDRP
-698 NRFLFEKTAGDCV
+698 NRFLFEKAAGDCV

-718 EPVVRLS
+718 EPAVRLS
-725 AMSESSSEGLSA
+725 DLSESASEGG
-737 LNELSEGAAEGVEA
+737 EAAE
-751 VEATEAIEEA
+751 AT

-773 EKAEKAEAVDLDER
+773 EKAEAVDLDER

-809 SPEEAF
+809 TPEEAF

-822 RVSVRRCAAEKPSTT
+822 RVSVRSRQP
-837 AESAGEAEELKAV
+837 LK
-850 DEVKEAAKSAE
+850 
-861 ATKEEK
+861 
-867 EDEGARAVRSQPTLR
+867 
-882 SSSSSSSSPSRW
+882 SSPSRW

-951 ALRTYLPEGLPKAGD
+951 SLRTYLPAGLPRAGD
-966 VHYECAGLGDG
+966 VHYECAGLGDVES
-977 DSSFVRA
+977 DFVRA

-989 EEMAEEVPR
+989 EEMAQEVVSDR
-998 ISKFK
+998 

>member
-1 MEELVLR
+1 MDELVLR
-8 DFEEGTVIRL
+8 DFEAGTVIRL
-18 GLRLDFGFGP
+18 GLRLDFGFELGL
-28 GLRRGTGHTPSG
+28 GLRRGSDGTRGTPSG

-47 EIETFV
+47 DIETFV

-63 DEAELKRA
+63 DEEALKRA

-84 EAIEA
+84 EAREGLD
-89 IEAPD
+89 APD
-94 AVARHAPGAGYAKR
+94 ARYAPDA
-108 PGTAA
+108 
-113 VFSSASS
+113 
-120 TAFLTAGSVA
+120 
-130 GSVVGLT
+130 
-137 ADDGVAAHLR
+137 GVAAHLR
-147 GTSRSMPSGQSVQSG
+147 GASRSVPSGE
-162 QSFRSSHAF
+162 SFRSSHFSRAF

-180 ELRINGQVVRRAI
+180 ELRINGQVVRTAI
-193 AREEREENDANDAN
+193 AREERPECEENDANDAN
-207 AAIEQNA
+207 GANTATERNA
-214 SNDVSGVEGA
+214 SNAVSAVSGVAAPRE
-224 RDATRASAPGVAAS
+224 ATRGSAPGGAVSAS
-238 APSSASS
+238 SSASS
-245 FSSSPETPLP
+245 SFASSPETPLP
-255 AKRFVWIL
+255 AKRFVWVL

-274 AMAYELGTADME
+274 AMAYELGTADVE

-299 RDALELLEDFQEL
+299 QEALEVLEDL
-312 QELEGAE
+312 QEL
-319 SFEGIESFKKPAAL
+319 EGIESFKSFESFENFKEPAAF
-333 ADFGLSSAPEAVF
+333 APFGPSSAPEAVF
-346 RAEPFF
+346 RAEPVF

-358 DSGYVVKLSD
+358 DSGYVVKLSN

-385 TNGTD
+385 TNGKD
-390 GKDGSDGKTPDAER
+390 AKDGSDGKDPDAER

-412 GSSGSSGST
+412 GST
-421 LKRRIALLER
+421 LKRRIAILER

-598 LLVTLTNGRDTLR
+598 LLLTLTNGRDTLR

-669 AAGFKLM
+669 AAGFKLT

-688 AGRKDSSDRP
+688 AGRRDSSDRP

-725 AMSESSSEGLSA
+725 EMSASEGLSA
-737 LNELSEGAAEGVEA
+737 LNEMSAGAAEGGEA
-751 VEATEAIEEA
+751 AEAPETAEATEAT

-773 EKAEKAEAVDLDER
+773 EKADKAEAVDLDER

-809 SPEEAF
+809 TPEEAF

-822 RVSVRRCAAEKPSTT
+822 RVSVRRGAAEKPSTT

-924 PTRPGDTLEGVWLFY
+924 PTRSGDTLEGVWLFY

-946 AFSGN
+946 AFAGN
-951 ALRTYLPEGLPKAGD
+951 SLRTYLPEGLPKAGD

>member
-1 MEELVLR
+1 MRELVLR

-63 DEAELKRA
+63 DEEALKRA

-89 IEAPD
+89 PDAVDAPD
-94 AVARHAPGAGYAKR
+94 ARDARHAPGAGDAKR

-120 TAFLTAGSVA
+120 TAFLTAGSVV
-130 GSVVGLT
+130 GST
-137 ADDGVAAHLR
+137 ADDGVAVAAHLR
-147 GTSRSMPSGQSVQSG
+147 GTSRSMPSRQSVQSG

-180 ELRINGQVVRRAI
+180 ELRINGQVVRTAI

-333 ADFGLSSAPEAVF
+333 ADFGPSSAPEAVF
-346 RAEPFF
+346 RAEPVF

-358 DSGYVVKLSD
+358 DSGYVVKLSN

-385 TNGTD
+385 MNGKEGND
-390 GKDGSDGKTPDAER
+390 GPDGQNPGAER
-404 DSHSQSSS
+404 DSNSPS
-412 GSSGSSGST
+412 SSGST

-470 VRYVAEHPDEL
+470 IRYVAEHPDEL
-481 VPSPNGAG
+481 VPSPSGAG

-580 RRRSVLFRDYR
+580 RRTSVLFRDYC

-598 LLVTLTNGRDTLR
+598 LLLTLTNGRDALR

-643 AALLTACGRSRV
+643 AALITACGRSRV

-660 LFRVLEGLS
+660 LFRLLEGFS
-669 AAGFKLM
+669 AAGFKLT
-676 GTRSAAE
+676 GTRRAAE

-688 AGRKDSSDRP
+688 AGRRDTPDRP
-698 NRFLFEKTAGDCV
+698 NRFLFEKAAGDCV

-718 EPVVRLS
+718 EPAVRLS
-725 AMSESSSEGLSA
+725 DLSESASEGG
-737 LNELSEGAAEGVEA
+737 EAAE
-751 VEATEAIEEA
+751 AT

-773 EKAEKAEAVDLDER
+773 EKAEAVDLDER

-809 SPEEAF
+809 TPEEAF

-822 RVSVRRCAAEKPSTT
+822 RVSVRSRQP
-837 AESAGEAEELKAV
+837 LK
-850 DEVKEAAKSAE
+850 
-861 ATKEEK
+861 
-867 EDEGARAVRSQPTLR
+867 
-882 SSSSSSSSPSRW
+882 SSPSRW

-951 ALRTYLPEGLPKAGD
+951 SLRTYLPAGLPRAGD

-977 DSSFVRA
+977 ESDFVRA

-989 EEMAEEVPR
+989 EEMAQEVVSDR
-998 ISKFK
+998 

>member
-1 MEELVLR
+1 MRELVLR

-63 DEAELKRA
+63 DEEALKRA

-89 IEAPD
+89 LEAPD
-94 AVARHAPGAGYAKR
+94 AVDAPDARDARHAPGAGDAKR

-120 TAFLTAGSVA
+120 TAFLTAGSVV
-130 GSVVGLT
+130 GST

-180 ELRINGQVVRRAI
+180 ELRINGQVVRTAI

-214 SNDVSGVEGA
+214 SNDVSGVEDA

-286 LGYRLGSGPWEEA
+286 LGYRLGSGPWEEG

-319 SFEGIESFKKPAAL
+319 SFKKPAAL
-333 ADFGLSSAPEAVF
+333 ADFGPSSAPEAVF
-346 RAEPFF
+346 RAEPVF

-358 DSGYVVKLSD
+358 DSGYVVKLSN

-385 TNGTD
+385 MNGKEGND
-390 GKDGSDGKTPDAER
+390 GPDGQNPDAER
-404 DSHSQSSS
+404 DSNSPS
-412 GSSGSSGST
+412 SSGST

-481 VPSPNGAG
+481 VPSPSGAG

-528 ELRADAREAA
+528 ELRADARDAA

-580 RRRSVLFRDYR
+580 RRTSVLFRDYR

-598 LLVTLTNGRDTLR
+598 LLLTLSNGRDTLR

-629 SGVQRSEKPVLENE
+629 SGVQCSEKPVLENE
-643 AALLTACGRSRV
+643 AALITACGRSRV

-669 AAGFKLM
+669 AAGFKLT
-676 GTRSAAE
+676 GTRRAAE

-688 AGRKDSSDRP
+688 AGRRDTPDRP
-698 NRFLFEKTAGDCV
+698 NRFLFEKAAGDCV

-725 AMSESSSEGLSA
+725 ELSESASEGLSG
-737 LNELSEGAAEGVEA
+737 LNEMSYGAAEGGEA
-751 VEATEAIEEA
+751 AEATEAIEEA
-761 SGTQRPEGAEKG
+761 SGTQRPEGAEKSD
-773 EKAEKAEAVDLDER
+773 KAEKGEAVDLDER

-809 SPEEAF
+809 TPEEAF

-822 RVSVRRCAAEKPSTT
+822 RVSVRSRQP
-837 AESAGEAEELKAV
+837 LK
-850 DEVKEAAKSAE
+850 
-861 ATKEEK
+861 
-867 EDEGARAVRSQPTLR
+867 
-882 SSSSSSSSPSRW
+882 SSPSRW

-939 AWEEARG
+939 AWEEARS

-951 ALRTYLPEGLPKAGD
+951 SLRTYLPAGLPRAGD

-977 DSSFVRA
+977 DSDFVRA

-989 EEMAEEVPR
+989 EEMTQEVVSDR
-998 ISKFK
+998 

>member
-1 MEELVLR
+1 MRELVLR

-63 DEAELKRA
+63 DEEALKRA
-71 DREASKALRDALR
+71 DREVSKALRDALR
-84 EAIEA
+84 EA

-94 AVARHAPGAGYAKR
+94 AVARHAPGAGDAKR
-108 PGTAA
+108 PGTAE

-120 TAFLTAGSVA
+120 TAFLTAGSVV
-130 GSVVGLT
+130 GST
-137 ADDGVAAHLR
+137 ADDGVAVAAHLR

-180 ELRINGQVVRRAI
+180 ELRINGQVVRTAI

-333 ADFGLSSAPEAVF
+333 ADFGPSSAPEAVF
-346 RAEPFF
+346 RAEPVF

-358 DSGYVVKLSD
+358 DSGYVVKLSN

-385 TNGTD
+385 MNGKEGND
-390 GKDGSDGKTPDAER
+390 GPDGQNPDAER
-404 DSHSQSSS
+404 DSNSPS
-412 GSSGSSGST
+412 SSGST

-470 VRYVAEHPDEL
+470 IRYVAEHPDEL
-481 VPSPNGAG
+481 VPSPSGAG

-580 RRRSVLFRDYR
+580 RRTSVLFRDYR

-598 LLVTLTNGRDTLR
+598 LLLTLTNGRDTLR

-669 AAGFKLM
+669 AAGFKLT
-676 GTRSAAE
+676 GTCLAAE

-688 AGRKDSSDRP
+688 AGRRDSSDRP

-725 AMSESSSEGLSA
+725 AMSESASEGLSG
-737 LNELSEGAAEGVEA
+737 LNEMSDGAAEGGEA
-751 VEATEAIEEA
+751 AEAAEATEAIEEA
-761 SGTQRPEGAEKG
+761 SGTQRPEGAEKSD
-773 EKAEKAEAVDLDER
+773 KAEKGEAVDLDER

-809 SPEEAF
+809 TPEEAF

-822 RVSVRRCAAEKPSTT
+822 RVSVRRGATEKPSTM
-837 AESAGEAEELKAV
+837 AESAGATEELKAV
-850 DEVKEAAKSAE
+850 KEVKAVAKVSQVAE
-861 ATKEEK
+861 TAKEEK
-867 EDEGARAVRSQPTLR
+867 EDEGARAVRSWQPLR
-882 SSSSSSSSPSRW
+882 LSSSSPSRW

-946 AFSGN
+946 AFAGN
-951 ALRTYLPEGLPKAGD
+951 SLRTYLPAGLPRAGD

-977 DSSFVRA
+977 ESDFVRA
-984 VLAAC
+984 VIAAC
-989 EEMAEEVPR
+989 EEMAREAV
-998 ISKFK
+998 SDSD

>member
-1 MEELVLR
+1 MDELVLR
-8 DFEEGTVIRL
+8 DFEAGTVIRL
-18 GLRLDFGFGP
+18 GLGLRLELGL
-28 GLRRGTGHTPSG
+28 GLRRGSGGTPSG

-47 EIETFV
+47 DIETFV

-63 DEAELKRA
+63 DEEALKRA

-84 EAIEA
+84 EAL
-89 IEAPD
+89 EAPD
-94 AVARHAPGAGYAKR
+94 AVDAPDARDARHAPGSGDAKR

-113 VFSSASS
+113 AFSSASS

-130 GSVVGLT
+130 GSVVSST

-147 GTSRSMPSGQSVQSG
+147 GTSRSMPSG

-180 ELRINGQVVRRAI
+180 ELRINGQVVRTAI

-245 FSSSPETPLP
+245 VSSSSETPLP

-333 ADFGLSSAPEAVF
+333 ADFGPSSAPEAVF
-346 RAEPFF
+346 RAEPVF

-358 DSGYVVKLSD
+358 DSGYVVKLSN

-385 TNGTD
+385 MNGKEGND
-390 GKDGSDGKTPDAER
+390 GPDGQNPDAER
-404 DSHSQSSS
+404 DSNSPS
-412 GSSGSSGST
+412 SSGST

-481 VPSPNGAG
+481 VPSPSGAG

-580 RRRSVLFRDYR
+580 RRTSVLFRDYC

-598 LLVTLTNGRDTLR
+598 LLLTLTNGRDTLR

-643 AALLTACGRSRV
+643 AALITACGRSRV

-660 LFRVLEGLS
+660 LFRLLEGFS
-669 AAGFKLM
+669 AAGFKLT
-676 GTRSAAE
+676 GTRRAAE

-688 AGRKDSSDRP
+688 AGRRDKPDRP
-698 NRFLFEKTAGDCV
+698 NRFLFEKAAGDCV

-725 AMSESSSEGLSA
+725 ELSESGSEGLSA
-737 LNELSEGAAEGVEA
+737 LNELSDGAA
-751 VEATEAIEEA
+751 
-761 SGTQRPEGAEKG
+761 EGAEKG
-773 EKAEKAEAVDLDER
+773 EAVDLDER
-787 FAVRLARTSVL
+787 FAVRLVRTSVL
-798 SPAEG
+798 SPADG

-822 RVSVRRCAAEKPSTT
+822 RVSVRSRQP
-837 AESAGEAEELKAV
+837 LK
-850 DEVKEAAKSAE
+850 
-861 ATKEEK
+861 
-867 EDEGARAVRSQPTLR
+867 
-882 SSSSSSSSPSRW
+882 SSPSRW

-951 ALRTYLPEGLPKAGD
+951 SLRTYLPAGLPRTGD

-984 VLAAC
+984 VIAAC
-989 EEMAEEVPR
+989 EEMAQEAV
-998 ISKFK
+998 SD

>member
-1 MEELVLR
+1 MDELVLR
-8 DFEEGTVIRL
+8 DFEAGTVIRL
-18 GLRLDFGFGP
+18 GLGLRLELGL
-28 GLRRGTGHTPSG
+28 GLRRGSGGTPSG

-47 EIETFV
+47 DIETFV

-63 DEAELKRA
+63 DEEALKRA

-89 IEAPD
+89 PDAPD
-94 AVARHAPGAGYAKR
+94 ARYAPDA
-108 PGTAA
+108 
-113 VFSSASS
+113 
-120 TAFLTAGSVA
+120 
-130 GSVVGLT
+130 
-137 ADDGVAAHLR
+137 GVALHLR
-147 GTSRSMPSGQSVQSG
+147 GASRSMTSGESG
-162 QSFRSSHAF
+162 ESRQSFRSSHFPRAF

-180 ELRINGQVVRRAI
+180 ELRINGQVVRTAI

-333 ADFGLSSAPEAVF
+333 ADFGPSSAPEAVF
-346 RAEPFF
+346 RAEPVF

-358 DSGYVVKLSD
+358 DSGYVVKLSN

-385 TNGTD
+385 MNGKEGND
-390 GKDGSDGKTPDAER
+390 GPDGQNPDAER
-404 DSHSQSSS
+404 DSNSPS
-412 GSSGSSGST
+412 SSGST

-470 VRYVAEHPDEL
+470 IRYVAEHPDEL
-481 VPSPNGAG
+481 VPSPSGAG

-580 RRRSVLFRDYR
+580 RRTSVLFRDYR

-598 LLVTLTNGRDTLR
+598 LLLTLTNGRDTLR

-643 AALLTACGRSRV
+643 AALITACGRSRV

-660 LFRVLEGLS
+660 LFRLLEGFS
-669 AAGFKLM
+669 AAGFKLT
-676 GTRSAAE
+676 GTRRAAE

-688 AGRKDSSDRP
+688 AGRRDTPDRP
-698 NRFLFEKTAGDCV
+698 NRFLFEKAAGDCV

-725 AMSESSSEGLSA
+725 ELSESGSEGLSA
-737 LNELSEGAAEGVEA
+737 LNELSDGAA
-751 VEATEAIEEA
+751 
-761 SGTQRPEGAEKG
+761 EGAEKG
-773 EKAEKAEAVDLDER
+773 EAVDLDER
-787 FAVRLARTSVL
+787 FAVRLVRTSVL
-798 SPAEG
+798 SPADG

-822 RVSVRRCAAEKPSTT
+822 RVSVRSRQP
-837 AESAGEAEELKAV
+837 LK
-850 DEVKEAAKSAE
+850 
-861 ATKEEK
+861 
-867 EDEGARAVRSQPTLR
+867 
-882 SSSSSSSSPSRW
+882 SSPSRW

-951 ALRTYLPEGLPKAGD
+951 SLRTYLPAGLPRTGD

-984 VLAAC
+984 VIAAC
-989 EEMAEEVPR
+989 EEMAQEAV
-998 ISKFK
+998 SD

>member
-1 MEELVLR
+1 MRELVLR
-8 DFEEGTVIRL
+8 DYEEGTVIRL

-63 DEAELKRA
+63 DEEALKRA

-94 AVARHAPGAGYAKR
+94 AVARHAPGAGDAKR

-120 TAFLTAGSVA
+120 TAFLTAGSVV
-130 GSVVGLT
+130 GST
-137 ADDGVAAHLR
+137 ADDGVAVAAHLR

-171 RSVRTYPQV
+171 RPVRTYPQV
-180 ELRINGQVVRRAI
+180 ELRINGQVVRTAI

-333 ADFGLSSAPEAVF
+333 ADFGPSSAPEAVF
-346 RAEPFF
+346 RAEPVF

-358 DSGYVVKLSD
+358 DSGYVVKLSN

-385 TNGTD
+385 MNGKEGND
-390 GKDGSDGKTPDAER
+390 GPDGQNPDAER
-404 DSHSQSSS
+404 DSNSPS
-412 GSSGSSGST
+412 SSGST

-470 VRYVAEHPDEL
+470 IRYVAEHPDEL
-481 VPSPNGAG
+481 GPSPSGAG

-528 ELRADAREAA
+528 ELRTDAREAA

-580 RRRSVLFRDYR
+580 RRTSVLFRDYR

-598 LLVTLTNGRDTLR
+598 LLLTLSNGRDTLR

-643 AALLTACGRSRV
+643 AALITACGRSRV

-669 AAGFKLM
+669 AAGFKLT
-676 GTRSAAE
+676 GTRRAAE

-688 AGRKDSSDRP
+688 AGRRNSPDRP
-698 NRFLFEKTAGDCV
+698 NRFLFEKAAGDCV

-725 AMSESSSEGLSA
+725 ELSESGSEGLSA
-737 LNELSEGAAEGVEA
+737 LNELSVGAAEGVEA
-751 VEATEAIEEA
+751 PEAVEEA
-761 SGTQRPEGAEKG
+761 SGTERPEGAEKG
-773 EKAEKAEAVDLDER
+773 EAVDLDER
-787 FAVRLARTSVL
+787 FAVRLVRTSVL
-798 SPAEG
+798 SPADG

-822 RVSVRRCAAEKPSTT
+822 RVSVRSR
-837 AESAGEAEELKAV
+837 
-850 DEVKEAAKSAE
+850 
-861 ATKEEK
+861 
-867 EDEGARAVRSQPTLR
+867 QPLR
-882 SSSSSSSSPSRW
+882 SSPSRW

-951 ALRTYLPEGLPKAGD
+951 SLRTYLPAGLPRTGD

-984 VLAAC
+984 VIAAC
-989 EEMAEEVPR
+989 EEMAQEAV
-998 ISKFK
+998 SD

>member
-1 MEELVLR
+1 MRELVLR

-47 EIETFV
+47 DIETFV

-84 EAIEA
+84 EAIEG

-94 AVARHAPGAGYAKR
+94 AVDAPDARDARHAPGAGDAKR

-120 TAFLTAGSVA
+120 TAFLTAGSVV
-130 GSVVGLT
+130 GST
-137 ADDGVAAHLR
+137 ADDGVAVAAHLR

-180 ELRINGQVVRRAI
+180 ELRINGQVVRTAI

-224 RDATRASAPGVAAS
+224 RDATRASAPGVVAS

-333 ADFGLSSAPEAVF
+333 ADFGPSSAPEAVF
-346 RAEPFF
+346 RAEPVF

-358 DSGYVVKLSD
+358 DSGYVVKLSN

-377 FVRLEKNE
+377 FVRLEKNGM
-385 TNGTD
+385 NGKEGNDGAD
-390 GKDGSDGKTPDAER
+390 GKAPDAER
-404 DSHSQSSS
+404 DSNSPS
-412 GSSGSSGST
+412 SSGST

-470 VRYVAEHPDEL
+470 IRYVAEHPDEL
-481 VPSPNGAG
+481 VPSPSGAG

-503 VESSAKRFDT
+503 VESSAKRFDI

-580 RRRSVLFRDYR
+580 RRTSVLLRDYR

-598 LLVTLTNGRDTLR
+598 LLLTLTNGRDTLR

-643 AALLTACGRSRV
+643 AALITACGRSRV

-669 AAGFKLM
+669 AAGFKLT
-676 GTRSAAE
+676 GTCLAAE
-683 PELER
+683 HELER
-688 AGRKDSSDRP
+688 AGRRNSPDRP
-698 NRFLFEKTAGDCV
+698 NRFLFEKAAGDCV

-718 EPVVRLS
+718 EPAVRLS
-725 AMSESSSEGLSA
+725 DLSESASEGG
-737 LNELSEGAAEGVEA
+737 EAAE
-751 VEATEAIEEA
+751 AT

-773 EKAEKAEAVDLDER
+773 EKAEAVDLDER

-809 SPEEAF
+809 TPEEAF

-822 RVSVRRCAAEKPSTT
+822 RVSVRSRQP
-837 AESAGEAEELKAV
+837 LK
-850 DEVKEAAKSAE
+850 
-861 ATKEEK
+861 
-867 EDEGARAVRSQPTLR
+867 
-882 SSSSSSSSPSRW
+882 SSPSRW

-939 AWEEARG
+939 AWEEARS

-951 ALRTYLPEGLPKAGD
+951 SLRTYLPAGLPRAGD

-977 DSSFVRA
+977 ESDFVRA

-989 EEMAEEVPR
+989 EEMAQEVVSDR
-998 ISKFK
+998 

>member
-1 MEELVLR
+1 MRELVLR

-94 AVARHAPGAGYAKR
+94 AVARHAPGAGDAKR

-120 TAFLTAGSVA
+120 TAFLTAGSVV
-130 GSVVGLT
+130 GST
-137 ADDGVAAHLR
+137 ADDGVAVAAHLR

-180 ELRINGQVVRRAI
+180 ELRINGQVVRTAI

-245 FSSSPETPLP
+245 SSSPETPLP

-333 ADFGLSSAPEAVF
+333 ADFGPSSAPEAVF
-346 RAEPFF
+346 RAEPVF

-358 DSGYVVKLSD
+358 DSGYVVKLSN

-385 TNGTD
+385 MNGKEGND
-390 GKDGSDGKTPDAER
+390 GPDGQNPDAER
-404 DSHSQSSS
+404 DSNSPS
-412 GSSGSSGST
+412 SSGST

-470 VRYVAEHPDEL
+470 IRYVAEHPDEL
-481 VPSPNGAG
+481 VPSPSGAG

-580 RRRSVLFRDYR
+580 RRTSVLFRDYR

-598 LLVTLTNGRDTLR
+598 LLLTLTNGRDTLR

-643 AALLTACGRSRV
+643 AALITACGRSRV

-660 LFRVLEGLS
+660 LFRLLEGFS
-669 AAGFKLM
+669 AAGFKLT
-676 GTRSAAE
+676 GTCLAAE
-683 PELER
+683 HELER
-688 AGRKDSSDRP
+688 AGRRNSPDRP
-698 NRFLFEKTAGDCV
+698 NRFLFEKAAGDCV

-725 AMSESSSEGLSA
+725 ELSESASEGLSA
-737 LNELSEGAAEGVEA
+737 LNELSDGAAEGVEA
-751 VEATEAIEEA
+751 PEAVEEA
-761 SGTQRPEGAEKG
+761 SRTERPEGAEKG
-773 EKAEKAEAVDLDER
+773 EAVDLDER
-787 FAVRLARTSVL
+787 FAVRLVRTSVL
-798 SPAEG
+798 SPADG

-809 SPEEAF
+809 TPEEAF

-822 RVSVRRCAAEKPSTT
+822 RVSVRSRQP
-837 AESAGEAEELKAV
+837 LK
-850 DEVKEAAKSAE
+850 
-861 ATKEEK
+861 
-867 EDEGARAVRSQPTLR
+867 
-882 SSSSSSSSPSRW
+882 SSPSRW

-946 AFSGN
+946 VFAGN
-951 ALRTYLPEGLPKAGD
+951 SLRTYLPAGLPRAGD

-977 DSSFVRA
+977 ESDFVRA

-989 EEMAEEVPR
+989 EEMAQKAVSDR
-998 ISKFK
+998 

>member
-1 MEELVLR
+1 MRELVLR

-47 EIETFV
+47 GIETFV

-84 EAIEA
+84 EAL
-89 IEAPD
+89 EAPD
-94 AVARHAPGAGYAKR
+94 AVDAPDARDARHAPGAGYAKR

-120 TAFLTAGSVA
+120 TAFLTAGSVV
-130 GSVVGLT
+130 GST

-147 GTSRSMPSGQSVQSG
+147 GTSRSMPSG

-180 ELRINGQVVRRAI
+180 ELRINGQVVRTAI

-238 APSSASS
+238 ALSSASS
-245 FSSSPETPLP
+245 VSSSSETPLP

-333 ADFGLSSAPEAVF
+333 ADFGPSSAPEAVF
-346 RAEPFF
+346 RAEPVF

-358 DSGYVVKLSD
+358 DSGYVVKLSN

-385 TNGTD
+385 MNGKEGND
-390 GKDGSDGKTPDAER
+390 GPDGQNPDAER
-404 DSHSQSSS
+404 DSNSPS
-412 GSSGSSGST
+412 SSGST

-481 VPSPNGAG
+481 VPSPSGAG

-580 RRRSVLFRDYR
+580 RRTSVLLRDYR

-598 LLVTLTNGRDTLR
+598 LLLTLTNGRDTLR

-643 AALLTACGRSRV
+643 AALITACGRSRV

-669 AAGFKLM
+669 AAGFKLT
-676 GTRSAAE
+676 GTRRAAE

-688 AGRKDSSDRP
+688 AGRRNSPDRP
-698 NRFLFEKTAGDCV
+698 NRFLFEKAAGDCV

-718 EPVVRLS
+718 EPAVRLS
-725 AMSESSSEGLSA
+725 DLSESASEGG
-737 LNELSEGAAEGVEA
+737 EAAE
-751 VEATEAIEEA
+751 AT

-773 EKAEKAEAVDLDER
+773 EKAEAFDLDER

-809 SPEEAF
+809 TPEEAF

-822 RVSVRRCAAEKPSTT
+822 RVSVRSRQP
-837 AESAGEAEELKAV
+837 LK
-850 DEVKEAAKSAE
+850 
-861 ATKEEK
+861 
-867 EDEGARAVRSQPTLR
+867 
-882 SSSSSSSSPSRW
+882 SSPSRW

-951 ALRTYLPEGLPKAGD
+951 SLRTYLPAGLPRAGD

-984 VLAAC
+984 VIAAC
-989 EEMAEEVPR
+989 EEMAQEAV
-998 ISKFK
+998 SD

>member
-1 MEELVLR
+1 MRELVLR
-8 DFEEGTVIRL
+8 DFEAGTVIRL
-18 GLRLDFGFGP
+18 GLGLRLELGL

-63 DEAELKRA
+63 DEEALKRA

-89 IEAPD
+89 PDAVDAPD
-94 AVARHAPGAGYAKR
+94 ARDARHAPGDGDAKR

-120 TAFLTAGSVA
+120 TAFLTAGSVV
-130 GSVVGLT
+130 GST
-137 ADDGVAAHLR
+137 ADDGVAVAAHLR

-180 ELRINGQVVRRAI
+180 ELRINGQVVRTAI

-333 ADFGLSSAPEAVF
+333 ADFGPSSAPEAVF
-346 RAEPFF
+346 RAEPVF

-358 DSGYVVKLSD
+358 DSGYVVKLSN

-377 FVRLEKNE
+377 FVRLEKNGM
-385 TNGTD
+385 NGKEGNDGAD
-390 GKDGSDGKTPDAER
+390 GKAPDAER
-404 DSHSQSSS
+404 DSNSPS
-412 GSSGSSGST
+412 SSGST

-822 RVSVRRCAAEKPSTT
+822 RVSVRSRQP
-837 AESAGEAEELKAV
+837 LK
-850 DEVKEAAKSAE
+850 
-861 ATKEEK
+861 
-867 EDEGARAVRSQPTLR
+867 
-882 SSSSSSSSPSRW
+882 SSPSRW

-939 AWEEARG
+939 AWEEARS

-951 ALRTYLPEGLPKAGD
+951 SLRTYLPAGLPRAGD

-977 DSSFVRA
+977 DSDFVRA

-989 EEMAEEVPR
+989 EEMAQEVVSDR
-998 ISKFK
+998 

>member
-1 MEELVLR
+1 MRELVLR

-63 DEAELKRA
+63 DEEALKRA

-89 IEAPD
+89 PDAPD
-94 AVARHAPGAGYAKR
+94 ARYAPDA
-108 PGTAA
+108 
-113 VFSSASS
+113 
-120 TAFLTAGSVA
+120 
-130 GSVVGLT
+130 
-137 ADDGVAAHLR
+137 GVALHLR
-147 GTSRSMPSGQSVQSG
+147 GASRSMTSGESG
-162 QSFRSSHAF
+162 ESRQSFRSSHFPRAF

-180 ELRINGQVVRRAI
+180 ELRINGQVVRTAI

-245 FSSSPETPLP
+245 FSSSPETSLP

-333 ADFGLSSAPEAVF
+333 ADFGPSSAPEAVF
-346 RAEPFF
+346 RAEPVF

-358 DSGYVVKLSD
+358 DSVYVVKLSN

-385 TNGTD
+385 MNGKEGND
-390 GKDGSDGKTPDAER
+390 GPDGQNPDAER
-404 DSHSQSSS
+404 DSNSPSSS
-412 GSSGSSGST
+412 GSP

-481 VPSPNGAG
+481 VPSPSGAG

-568 ILAYAEALFGLE
+568 ILTYAEALFGLE
-580 RRRSVLFRDYR
+580 RRTSVLFRDYR

-598 LLVTLTNGRDTLR
+598 LLLTLTNGRDTLR

-643 AALLTACGRSRV
+643 AALITACGRSRV

-660 LFRVLEGLS
+660 LFRLLEGFS
-669 AAGFKLM
+669 AAGFKLT
-676 GTRSAAE
+676 GTCLAAE
-683 PELER
+683 HELER
-688 AGRKDSSDRP
+688 AGRRNSPDRP
-698 NRFLFEKTAGDCV
+698 NRFLFEKAAGDCV

-725 AMSESSSEGLSA
+725 ELSESASEGLSA
-737 LNELSEGAAEGVEA
+737 LNEMSEDAAEGGEA
-751 VEATEAIEEA
+751 AEAT

-773 EKAEKAEAVDLDER
+773 EKAEKGEAVDLDER
-787 FAVRLARTSVL
+787 FAVRLVRTSVL
-798 SPAEG
+798 SPADG

-822 RVSVRRCAAEKPSTT
+822 RVSVRSRQP
-837 AESAGEAEELKAV
+837 LK
-850 DEVKEAAKSAE
+850 
-861 ATKEEK
+861 
-867 EDEGARAVRSQPTLR
+867 
-882 SSSSSSSSPSRW
+882 SSPSRW

-951 ALRTYLPEGLPKAGD
+951 SLRTYLPAGLPRTGD

-984 VLAAC
+984 VIAAC
-989 EEMAEEVPR
+989 EEMAQEAVSDR
-998 ISKFK
+998 

>member
-1 MEELVLR
+1 MRELVLR

-63 DEAELKRA
+63 DEEALKRA

-89 IEAPD
+89 PDAVDAPD
-94 AVARHAPGAGYAKR
+94 ARDARHAPGAGDAKR

-120 TAFLTAGSVA
+120 TAFLTAGSVV
-130 GSVVGLT
+130 GST
-137 ADDGVAAHLR
+137 ADDGVAVAAHLR

-180 ELRINGQVVRRAI
+180 ELRINGQVVRTAI

-224 RDATRASAPGVAAS
+224 RDATRASAPGVATS

-319 SFEGIESFKKPAAL
+319 SFKKPAAL
-333 ADFGLSSAPEAVF
+333 ADFGPSSAPEAVF
-346 RAEPFF
+346 RAEPVF

-358 DSGYVVKLSD
+358 DSGYVVKLSN

-385 TNGTD
+385 MNGKEGND
-390 GKDGSDGKTPDAER
+390 GPDGQNPDAER
-404 DSHSQSSS
+404 DSNSPS
-412 GSSGSSGST
+412 SSGST

-481 VPSPNGAG
+481 VPSPSGAG

-580 RRRSVLFRDYR
+580 RRTSVLFRDYR

-598 LLVTLTNGRDTLR
+598 LLLTLSNGRDTLR

-629 SGVQRSEKPVLENE
+629 SGVQCSEKPVLENE
-643 AALLTACGRSRV
+643 AALITACGRSRV

-669 AAGFKLM
+669 AAGFKLT
-676 GTRSAAE
+676 GTCLAAE

-688 AGRKDSSDRP
+688 AGRRDTPDRP
-698 NRFLFEKTAGDCV
+698 NRFLFEKAAGDCV

-718 EPVVRLS
+718 EPAVRLS
-725 AMSESSSEGLSA
+725 DLNESASEGG
-737 LNELSEGAAEGVEA
+737 EAAE
-751 VEATEAIEEA
+751 AT

-773 EKAEKAEAVDLDER
+773 EKAEAFDLDER

-809 SPEEAF
+809 TPEEAF

-822 RVSVRRCAAEKPSTT
+822 RVSVRRGAGKEQSAM
-837 AESAGEAEELKAV
+837 AESAGEAEELAEVKAV
-850 DEVKEAAKSAE
+850 AKVAGAA
-861 ATKEEK
+861 K
-867 EDEGARAVRSQPTLR
+867 EDEGARAGRSRPTLK
-882 SSSSSSSSPSRW
+882 SSPSRW

-951 ALRTYLPEGLPKAGD
+951 SLRTYLPAGLPRAGD

-977 DSSFVRA
+977 DSDFVRA

-989 EEMAEEVPR
+989 EEMAQEVVSDR
-998 ISKFK
+998 